1 MNLPRF
7 LTRATSRR
15 QVILRKHAKGF
26 VWMCMYSSQFTCVK
40 VDWNGIKPS
49 FIPIHFNTHRLKYT
63 YIQIRPKKDAK
74 DVVVFFLKLGGKHRF
89 VVSLHCSWASL
100 QTTKQWAF
108 SPRPSCVYPQ
118 PIALSV
124 SSCSI
129 VTMPCMHIL
138 CSVEKKGC
146 RWWGARN
153 ERRVT
158 VDGRNQKGRYYQQA
172 VTWRPPRPAAPGGGW
187 PAGQHAKGGARS
199 CCPFWPHHSH
209 LQRTTTRFGPPVLP
223 RESIN
228 DDDDDCVLLFLVT
241 SPIYRGFEHVWLL
254 TSLERTLFV
263 PNYKMF

>member
-49 FIPIHFNTHRLKYT
+49 FIPIHFNTHRLKYA

-129 VTMPCMHIL
+129 VTMPCMHACVL
-138 CSVEKKGC
+138 WRRKVAGGGELGTSAASLSTDETK
-146 RWWGARN
+146 RGATTNKLSRG
-153 ERRVT
+153 
-158 VDGRNQKGRYYQQA
+158 DHHGQ
-172 VTWRPPRPAAPGGGW
+172 RPPAGAGRLGNTRKEGRGAA
-187 PAGQHAKGGARS
+187 ALFDH
-199 CCPFWPHHSH
+199 
-209 LQRTTTRFGPPVLP
+209 TTL
-223 RESIN
+223 ICN
-228 DDDDDCVLLFLVT
+228 VLLLDLAHL
-241 SPIYRGFEHVWLL
+241 SCHG
-254 TSLERTLFV
+254 
-263 PNYKMF
+263 NQ